1 MSGLSELKNQGTLV
15 LKWKASYVSSELT
28 NMKGTG
34 IPGC

>member
-15 LKWKASYVSSELT
+15 LKRKASFGSSELR
-28 NMKGTG
+28 NMKRTG